1 MSSLLMMQ
9 FIISINFIYMNVLY
23 TDNKNQQILIA
34 LLKAFGIKKV
44 VASPGG
50 TNPAL
55 LMSMQSDGFFEMY
68 SCVDERSAA
77 YMACG
82 LSVESNE
89 PVVICCTGATA
100 SRNYF
105 SALTEAYY
113 RKIPIVAITCSR
125 PNYVRGHLV
134 PQVTYRD
141 QYPADILVDGEN
153 LQIIKKPDD
162 RWDVE
167 FKINK
172 ALLALRRHGGGPVHF
187 NVETYTQSCSTLA
200 LPEVHVIHRITQND
214 DFPNLPQ
221 GKMAI
226 FIGSHKDMSESLTA
240 KIDLFCEEHNA
251 VVLCDHTSGY
261 YGKYSVPYSLIGT
274 QHQHDFGIAHYDLII
289 HLGEI
294 SGDYLTQEHISA
306 EHVWRVNE
314 DGEVRIRFQLLD
326 NVFEM
331 PEEVFFNYYVTGS
344 GVKNLSSYEACNEAY
359 DTLYNSISYLPLSLI
374 SIAWHLAP
382 LMPKKSVIHFA
393 IINALRAWNFFR
405 IDPSIRTYCNVGG
418 FGIDGCTSTL
428 LGASLVNKDR
438 LYYLFTG
445 DLAFFYDLNSLG
457 NRHIGPNV
465 RILLLND
472 GKGAEFTHFMW
483 PKYQSDR
490 DLFIAGGGHFAS
502 QSRTLVKDFAEN
514 LGFEYFQAT
523 NEQEYKLL
531 YDRFVNPASVG
542 KPMLFEVIT
551 STEGQS
557 EAWRTLCNLASA
569 SPKEKIN
576 QVVHNYGQ
584 KLLDPIK
591 KTILE
596 KINKV

>member
-1 MSSLLMMQ
+1 
-9 FIISINFIYMNVLY
+9 MNVLY

-214 DFPNLPQ
+214 DFYYKEKSISVKIIVQ
-221 GKMAI
+221 GKSI
-226 FIGSHKDMSESLTA
+226 
-240 KIDLFCEEHNA
+240 
-251 VVLCDHTSGY
+251 
-261 YGKYSVPYSLIGT
+261 
-274 QHQHDFGIAHYDLII
+274 
-289 HLGEI
+289 
-294 SGDYLTQEHISA
+294 
-306 EHVWRVNE
+306 
-314 DGEVRIRFQLLD
+314 
-326 NVFEM
+326 
-331 PEEVFFNYYVTGS
+331 
-344 GVKNLSSYEACNEAY
+344 
-359 DTLYNSISYLPLSLI
+359 TLE
-374 SIAWHLAP
+374 
-382 LMPKKSVIHFA
+382 
-393 IINALRAWNFFR
+393 
-405 IDPSIRTYCNVGG
+405 
-418 FGIDGCTSTL
+418 
-428 LGASLVNKDR
+428 
-438 LYYLFTG
+438 
-445 DLAFFYDLNSLG
+445 
-457 NRHIGPNV
+457 PN
-465 RILLLND
+465 
-472 GKGAEFTHFMW
+472 T
-483 PKYQSDR
+483 P
-490 DLFIAGGGHFAS
+490 
-502 QSRTLVKDFAEN
+502 
-514 LGFEYFQAT
+514 
-523 NEQEYKLL
+523 
-531 YDRFVNPASVG
+531 
-542 KPMLFEVIT
+542 
-551 STEGQS
+551 
-557 EAWRTLCNLASA
+557 
-569 SPKEKIN
+569 
-576 QVVHNYGQ
+576 
-584 KLLDPIK
+584 
-591 KTILE
+591 
-596 KINKV
+596 